1 MSTEK
6 ELESLLRKAKKELR
20 EVKKDNEEKDL
31 HIKFLNERLDNWA
44 EKNALLRE
52 EKRNITVD
60 DVISFQK
67 AKSEYAT
74 SQDQSFVDQLEKQEK
89 VEIGSLKKKKSSPQ

>member
-44 EKNALLRE
+44 DKNALLRE

-89 VEIGSLKKKKSSPQ
+89 VEIGSLSG